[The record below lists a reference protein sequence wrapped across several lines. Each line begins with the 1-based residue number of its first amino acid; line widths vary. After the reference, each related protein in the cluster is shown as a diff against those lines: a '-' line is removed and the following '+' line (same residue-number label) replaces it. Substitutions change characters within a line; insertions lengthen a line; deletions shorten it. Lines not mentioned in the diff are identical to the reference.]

1 MGFPGQTVHFGLYH
15 VLHILKAFVLADNL
29 SYQKKSFEY
38 PMRRQIFAN
47 TVGRICKLNLT
58 LRLMPFH
65 AHDAH
70 WMQRE
75 TLIEWV
81 SCRLIWA
88 SSPIT
93 VISPHSALA
102 THSFA
107 QCFDDGDLIK
117 GIVKGTVR
125 RSSLCGFWFCCSNE
139 VVTSHFLAKGRL
151 KNGHFPVRLTVSVYP
166 SPPFW
171 VCFSS

>member
-1 MGFPGQTVHFGLYH
+1 
-15 VLHILKAFVLADNL
+15 
-29 SYQKKSFEY
+29 
-38 PMRRQIFAN
+38 
-47 TVGRICKLNLT
+47 
-58 LRLMPFH
+58 MPFH

-75 TLIEWV
+75 TLIERV

-139 VVTSHFLAKGRL
+139 VVTSHFLAKGRR
-151 KNGHFPVRLTVSVYP
+151 KKTDIYGQADRKRV
-166 SPPFW
+166 PPPYSQFF
-171 VCFSS
+171 VKLGQSRPTAGKA